1 MTLIIDFNKDC
12 FSFNLRNFDNL
23 NETNEMHN
31 LGRVD
36 IFNGELIAIAGYSTR
51 AVEILSNGQWEN
63 IKPVGNRN
71 GQLYQFSSLT
81 IPGNPSDTLFV
92 FGSHILTVF
101 IFNNLN

>member
-1 MTLIIDFNKDC
+1 MISIKIF
-12 FSFNLRNFDNL
+12 FSFNLRHFDNL
-23 NETNEMHN
+23 KETNVTHRY
-31 LGRVD
+31 GRVE
-36 IFNGELIAIAGYSTR
+36 IFNAELMAIAGYDTR
-51 AVEILSNGQWEN
+51 AVEIMRNGQWEI

-71 GQLYQFSSLT
+71 GDLYLFSSLT